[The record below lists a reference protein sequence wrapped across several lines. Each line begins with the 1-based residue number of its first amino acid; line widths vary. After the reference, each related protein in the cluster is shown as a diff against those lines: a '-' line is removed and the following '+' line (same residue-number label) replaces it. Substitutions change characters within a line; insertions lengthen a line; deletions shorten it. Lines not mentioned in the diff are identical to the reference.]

1 MPRHI
6 TITTPENVTIDYEL
20 AGLAS
25 RGGAAIVDLV
35 LQGALIS
42 LVTTV
47 KYLLGRYG
55 KWPGATWPAAVLG
68 IVIFAI
74 MYGYYV
80 YYETVWNGQTP
91 GKRYAR
97 LRTVREGGLPVDLA
111 CAALRNLVRVVDFLP
126 VLYALGAVVVVAS
139 SRNKRLGDYAAGT
152 LVVKERPARPAEAA
166 VGAESRRSLGLVKNI
181 ELVTPEEFA
190 AAKRFVERKAELR
203 AEVREELAGKI
214 ARPLMERLAAAP
226 DGSVPYSA
234 FLEELVARCVEER
247 GMR

>member
-1 MPRHI
+1 MPRQI
-6 TITTPENVTIDYEL
+6 TVVTPENVTIDYEL

-25 RGGAAIVDLV
+25 RGGAAIIDLF
-35 LQGALIS
+35 LQCVLIS

-47 KYLLGRYG
+47 RYLLGRYG
-55 KWPGATWPAAVLG
+55 KWPGATWPTAILG
-68 IVIFAI
+68 IVIFVI
-74 MYGYYV
+74 TYGYYV
-80 YYETVWNGQTP
+80 YFETVWNGQSP

-126 VLYALGAVVVVAS
+126 VIYGLGAIVVLAS

-152 LVVKERPARPAEAA
+152 LVVKERAARPAELGVA
-166 VGAESRRSLGLVKNI
+166 AESRRASGLVRNI
-181 ELVTPEEFA
+181 ELVTPDEFS

-203 AEVREELAGKI
+203 REVREELASKI
-214 ARPLMERLAAAP
+214 ARPLMERLGVER
-226 DGSVPYSA
+226 DGSIPCSA
-234 FLEELVARCVEER
+234 FLEELVARCIDER